1 MRGDQVKITEGE
13 YTNLKITTPEDLVVA
28 SQILETRR
36 ISDWESGPAD
46 TDQDEEEEYLSVTR
60 ANEVWTDTPHAVGGE
75 EEEDDIESI
84 SALRADE
91 KWVDSPIGNAPQ
103 AEGEVDILLDL
114 SKMRAD
120 E

>member
-1 MRGDQVKITEGE
+1 MKITEGE

-28 SQILETRR
+28 SQVLEARR
-36 ISDWESGPAD
+36 ISDLESGPAD

-60 ANEVWTDTPHAVGGE
+60 ANEVWTDTPHAVGGAE

-84 SALRADE
+84 SALRANE
-91 KWVDSPIGNAPQ
+91 KWVDSPVGNAPQ
-103 AEGEVDILLDL
+103 PEGEVDILLDL